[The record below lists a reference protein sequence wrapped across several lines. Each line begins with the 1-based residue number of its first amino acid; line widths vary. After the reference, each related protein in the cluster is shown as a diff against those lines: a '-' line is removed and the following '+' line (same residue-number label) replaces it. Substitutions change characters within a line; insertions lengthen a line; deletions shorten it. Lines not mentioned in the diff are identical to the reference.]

1 MWTGVEIRGRRVPD
15 SDRIPPSPPPH
26 QVSTNTRSA
35 NTKLIKFVLN
45 LRYDTF
51 ILTQRGGGNWSQ
63 FRVLGATI
71 VCCHFIFC
79 SAIIVPVILAK
90 AGTWARCL
98 RARNHQR
105 NPFPGPRPDVSNY
118 LSCQQ
123 APSPLSLYLS
133 LHPFLSPD
141 YPETLLIASSCQIF
155 TIAQINCCIVRR

>member
-1 MWTGVEIRGRRVPD
+1 MWTGMEIRGRRVPD

-90 AGTWARCL
+90 AGVWGLAIIRET
-98 RARNHQR
+98 H
-105 NPFPGPRPDVSNY
+105 FPDPGLMFPIIYHVNR
-118 LSCQQ
+118 
-123 APSPLSLYLS
+123 
-133 LHPFLSPD
+133 LHPRYHYIFHCILFSARIILKPSSSHLLVRFSQSP
-141 YPETLLIASSCQIF
+141 
-155 TIAQINCCIVRR
+155 R